1 MSVLQ
6 SSVAFGFSCSGAR
19 DFSVPAGI
27 FNIIGFQV
35 FVDQLF
41 AMNVLQGITYFRD
54 EFVG

>member
-1 MSVLQ
+1 M
-6 SSVAFGFSCSGAR
+6 R
-19 DFSVPAGI
+19 DK
-27 FNIIGFQV
+27 NIIGFQV